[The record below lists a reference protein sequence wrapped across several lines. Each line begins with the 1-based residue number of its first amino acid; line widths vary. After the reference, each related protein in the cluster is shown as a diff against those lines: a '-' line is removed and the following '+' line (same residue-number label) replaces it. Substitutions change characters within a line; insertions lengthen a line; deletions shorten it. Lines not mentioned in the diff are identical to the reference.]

1 MVFLSSLILELAAD
15 KATLR
20 KEMILLRAETS
31 NAIQRFESKPSAPL
45 SERLQEDLQL
55 IQNYVFDNVSAQNK
69 TNYQFEL

>member
-1 MVFLSSLILELAAD
+1 MVVLSSLILELAAD

-31 NAIQRFESKPSAPL
+31 NAIQRFESKSSASL

-55 IQNYVFDNVSAQNK
+55 IQNYVFDNVSVQNR